1 MTLYMCTLYTASSL
15 RLESILKCPHM
26 GRRDVFFIFSN
37 LARIANTAVSKDDP
51 DWLQYV
57 ASTIRCLLKNN
68 EARLSLEED
77 LQQLPDFRTPNF
89 GAEFANYCTC
99 KEWLEFV
106 GGKASIEFLVLKSLI
121 KKKRR
126 KNTLKYNFAVKIMK

>member
-1 MTLYMCTLYTASSL
+1 M
-15 RLESILKCPHM
+15 
-26 GRRDVFFIFSN
+26 FFIFSN
-37 LARIANTAVSKDDP
+37 LARITNTAVNKDDP
-51 DWLQYV
+51 DWLQYI

-68 EARLSLEED
+68 ESRLSLEED

-106 GGKASIEFLVLKSLI
+106 GGKASIESVLKCLIII
-121 KKKRR
+121 KKE
-126 KNTLKYNFAVKIMK
+126 YFKI